1 MSLENVATEIMI
13 KSIVID
19 IVNPVTQRFR
29 IGHSSDECHICNFCQ
44 ICDTPQ

>member
-1 MSLENVATEIMI
+1 MSLQNVATEIMI

-29 IGHSSDECHICNFCQ
+29 IGHSCDECHICNFCQ
-44 ICDTPQ
+44 ICGTSQ